1 MTKAENV
8 NYIKYTVVLIGVAY
22 MVTIPRYS
30 GFVMVAVL
38 GVIIVSCSGV
48 FPEKRSFVILALSC
62 IAGLVVLAVLNI
74 IKDYIIKYIRK
85 GSWQKQINKISLTL
99 RRI

>member
-1 MTKAENV
+1 
-8 NYIKYTVVLIGVAY
+8 
-22 MVTIPRYS
+22 MVTIPRHS

-48 FPEKRSFVILALSC
+48 FQEKRSLVILALSC

-74 IKDYIIKYIRK
+74 VKEYIIEYIRK
-85 GSWQKQINKISLTL
+85 RL
-99 RRI
+99 RTKTDK

>member
-1 MTKAENV
+1 ML
-8 NYIKYTVVLIGVAY
+8 IILSSLLFLIGVAY
-22 MVTIPRYS
+22 MVTIPRHS

-48 FPEKRSFVILALSC
+48 FQEKRSLVILALSC

-74 IKDYIIKYIRK
+74 VKEYIIEYIRK
-85 GSWQKQINKISLTL
+85 
-99 RRI
+99 RFRIKTDK

>member
-1 MTKAENV
+1 ML
-8 NYIKYTVVLIGVAY
+8 IILSSLLFLIGVAY

-48 FPEKRSFVILALSC
+48 FPEKRSFVILALNC

-85 GSWQKQINKISLTL
+85 RFMAKTDK
-99 RRI
+99 